1 MDDAQAAAE
10 QEAILKAQGR
20 VPAYCQDRYLRAMA
34 GGPVNC
40 DEALQ
45 RARAERG

>member
-10 QEAILKAQGR
+10 AEAILRAQGP
-20 VPAYCQDRYLRAMA
+20 VPGYCTDRYLRAMA

-45 RARAERG
+45 KARLGK